1 MKGGSG
7 GVRKFPSINTHKGL
21 YQYKRLV
28 FGIASAPAIWQRTM
42 EQVLKDIPST
52 QCYLDDI
59 LVTGKNDEDHLQ
71 NLSTKDSV
79 TMAYGRREK
88 HASFSRVRYHIAATS
103 LTDLVYINHKTKWK
117 WNLWYYHKFLPNL
130 ASVLHPLNTLLQMG
144 TKWE

>member
-71 NLSTKDSV
+71 NLSKVHQRLSD
-79 TMAYGRREK
+79 YGLRAKRE
-88 HASFSRVRYHIAATS
+88 TC
-103 LTDLVYINHKTKWK
+103 
-117 WNLWYYHKFLPNL
+117 KFFK
-130 ASVLHPLNTLLQMG
+130 SEVS
-144 TKWE
+144 